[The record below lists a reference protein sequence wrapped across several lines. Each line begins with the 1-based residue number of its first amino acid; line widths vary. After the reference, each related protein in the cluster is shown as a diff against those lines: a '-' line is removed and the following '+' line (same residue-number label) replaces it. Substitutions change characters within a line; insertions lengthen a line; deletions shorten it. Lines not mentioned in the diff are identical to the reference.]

1 MLKLVVGIT
10 GGIGSGKTHFVKEL
24 DRCGAQVL
32 DVDLMAKNLVD
43 TRQGIRMAIET
54 TFGSK
59 FFNDTGMLLRREL
72 GKLVFSSE
80 EKLVALNGIIHPPL
94 IEDLTLTI
102 DQFKKQNSPGILVV
116 DIAILFEAGIETMF
130 DVVVLVT
137 ASVDKRVAWL
147 VEKNVWSRKEINDRI
162 QSQLDEKEK
171 IKRAD
176 VIIENS
182 GTLKDLDTKA
192 KDFFESLDNTC
203 R

>member
-1 MLKLVVGIT
+1 
-10 GGIGSGKTHFVKEL
+10 
-24 DRCGAQVL
+24 
-32 DVDLMAKNLVD
+32 MAKNLVD
-43 TRQGIRMAIET
+43 TRQVIRMAIET

-59 FFNDTGMLLRREL
+59 FFNDNGTLLRREL

-80 EKLVALNGIIHPPL
+80 EKLMALNGIIHPPL
-94 IEDLTLTI
+94 IEGLTLTI

-137 ASVDKRVAWL
+137 ASVDKRVEWL
-147 VEKNVWSRKEINDRI
+147 VEKKVWSRKEINDRMK
-162 QSQLDEKEK
+162 SQLDEKEK

-182 GTLKDLDTKA
+182 GTLKDLETKA
-192 KDFFESLDNTC
+192 KAFFESLDNTC